1 MKFLI
6 IRLSSLGD
14 IIHTLPVLHKLRT
27 SYPEAQID
35 WLTGEK
41 GIEILSIIKEINNL
55 HIISPD
61 VIKKLQKENYDYVI
75 DIQGLFKT
83 ALAGKLCM
91 GKKLIGFKNT
101 REFADIFY
109 DEKIDVGNLFKT
121 KNNIV
126 DLNLKLIEG
135 VSKNSQK
142 NIKFLIPEIK
152 TSNISISKD
161 KKIVLVFPAT
171 TWQSKHWNM
180 DYWYEVISYLEKT
193 FTVHILASKI
203 DEDRL
208 KTLFNKL
215 DLNKINYNN
224 LVGKTKIKD
233 LIYLIQNSNLVIGLD
248 SAGLHLASAVK
259 NDSGMPQVIGIYG
272 PTSVYRNGPFN
283 QLENCVYI
291 KDLDCMPCRKK
302 NCPLKHNDCMEKLL
316 PKYVIEKINV

>member
-14 IIHTLPVLHKLRT
+14 IIHTLPVLHELRT
-27 SYPEAQID
+27 SYPDAQID

-41 GIEILSIIKEINNL
+41 GIEILSLIKEINNL

-61 VIKKLQKENYDYVI
+61 IIKKLQKEEYDYVI

-83 ALAGKLCM
+83 ALTGKLCM

-126 DLNLKLIEG
+126 DLNLKLIAG
-135 VSKNSQK
+135 LSKSPQK
-142 NIKFLIPEIK
+142 SIKFLIPEIK
-152 TSNISISKD
+152 TSEVSISKD
-161 KKIVLVFPAT
+161 KKIALVFPAT
-171 TWQSKHWNM
+171 TWESKHWSL
-180 DYWYEVISYLEKT
+180 DYWYEVIKYLEKN
-193 FTVHILASKI
+193 FTVHILASKADI
-203 DEDRL
+203 ERLKNLFDRL
-208 KTLFNKL
+208 
-215 DLNKINYNN
+215 DSNKINYNN

-248 SAGLHLASAVK
+248 SAGLHLASAIN
-259 NDSGMPQVIGIYG
+259 NDSGLPQVIGIYG

-291 KDLDCMPCRKK
+291 KDLECMPCRKK
-302 NCPLKHNDCMEKLL
+302 TCPLKHNDCMGKLL
-316 PKYVIEKINV
+316 PNYVIEKISV